1 MNFACITD
9 KDALYFFPLN
19 EQEGALQPI
28 QAIEGARYV
37 FTEQEGVDISQA
49 VATERVN
56 DDLYLLLRPESE
68 SSSSIQIKDFFQLQ
82 GSVYS
87 LSETGEYRLHLSAD
101 SATPAGPVALG
112 SEYLGMQQDQ
122 PEATHLKV
130 MQQAVTFQ
138 TLDQLAELLNPST
151 VPAVEPLSA
160 SLTPSAE
167 PVPSAQEAEPKLLM
181 AAMSETG
188 APFAAIPSIT
198 GLYDQVGSKQGEL
211 VSGSVTDD
219 KQPRLTGLAEP
230 NTTLDI
236 LLNGVVI
243 DTATVDGQG
252 NWSYT
257 PKVPLGEGGQLFFVR
272 DQSTGKTSGNVVLI
286 IDTVAPARAMLSDV
300 SANTSGADLTIAK
313 NGLTND
319 NTPTLTGKAEAN
331 SLVIIY
337 NDKTP
342 IASIYADQNGNWSWT
357 ALFLPDGTYA
367 LKVAAMDHSGNVGLA
382 SSKYTITIDTTPP
395 DAPTID
401 KVVDDAGAKTGDLAP
416 GEITDDTT
424 PTLKGKGEPGDTV
437 IILDNGEELGR
448 VVVGPE
454 GTWEFTPE
462 TELADGEHS
471 ISVIMEDPA
480 GNQSKESPPWVINVD
495 ATAPDAPTIGSI
507 YDDAGVKT
515 GDLATGD
522 VTDDRTPT
530 LSGTSEAGSTVVI
543 LDNGVEIGRVIAGT
557 DGAWTFTP
565 ETELAE
571 GEHSFTV
578 QAIDAAGNLSGSS
591 DAFELVIDTTAPLD
605 PGIDPDGPGI
615 SEILDNQGDIQGP
628 IEDGGLTDDTTPTL
642 KGKGEPGDTVI
653 ILDNGEELGRV
664 VVGPEGT
671 WEFTPETELAD
682 GEHSIS
688 VIMEDPAG
696 NQSKESP
703 PWVINVDATAPDA
716 PTIGSIYDD
725 AGVKTGD
732 LATGDVTDDRTPT
745 LSGTSE
751 AGSTVV
757 ILDNGV
763 EIGRVIAGTDGAWTF
778 TPETELAE
786 GEHSFTVQAIDAA
799 GNLSGSSDAFELVI

>member
-557 DGAWTFTP
+557 GGAWTFTP

-763 EIGRVIAGTDGAWTF
+763 EIGRVIAGTGGAWTF

-799 GNLSGSSDAFELVI
+799 GNLS